1 MPATIVWNQGRPDE
15 TLMNSSIHV
24 DRPAGVHPTSPSAAR
39 SPYWTGA
46 SAARV
51 SRASD
56 DWDMG
61 EVGATATASAGTMM
75 GSPVGV
81 AGETGELHATSG
93 AGAGS
98 RVVVCVSGGAAVGGA
113 TSAFF
118 EKNHMFRVA
127 RGVCTRGGYGK
138 RPTGWDVLSIV
149 QVRPV
154 GKQQAYLRP
163 EVCRRSNIT
172 PRGPIGS

>member
-1 MPATIVWNQGRPDE
+1 MEKGSRSRRESSVPATIVWNQGRPDE
-15 TLMNSSIHV
+15 TLMSSSIHV
-24 DRPAGVHPTSPSAAR
+24 DRPAGVHPASP
-39 SPYWTGA
+39 

-75 GSPVGV
+75 GSAVGV

-138 RPTGWDVLSIV
+138 RPTRWDVLSIV
-149 QVRPV
+149 QVRPEDSN
-154 GKQQAYLRP
+154 KP
-163 EVCRRSNIT
+163 TCDRRCVDEAI
-172 PRGPIGS
+172 